1 MAEPD
6 PFTSDSSEAAKPAWP
21 EGGAGWPLAYSLRPA
36 HTLQLTEQSPLQK
49 LGPPIVRTAA
59 AKKPWWSHN
68 LYRGPGNKPVD
79 ILYSK
84 TKDQSEALAQLF
96 VSESV
101 VGFDM
106 VILVAVD
113 VVQLLTL
120 HLNLPGVALE

>member
-6 PFTSDSSEAAKPAWP
+6 PFTSDSNEAAKSARP
-21 EGGAGWPLAYSLRPA
+21 EGEVGWPLAYTLRPA
-36 HTLQLTEQSPLQK
+36 HTLQPTEQAPLQK
-49 LGPPIVRTAA
+49 LGFSTVRAAA

-68 LYRGPGNKPVD
+68 LYRGPGNKPVA

-106 VILVAVD
+106 VILVATD

-120 HLNLPGVALE
+120 HLKLSGVALE